1 MSVLTLIIL
10 MSSVMMSSGSAVRP
24 VVTFTPNWSKIFSGE
39 SVTITC
45 DVGSTAR
52 GTQRY
57 HWYKNNK
64 EMSSTERNITITSVA
79 AEDWGDYQCSTGN
92 EILSHPV
99 KLDVFLYAYIIL
111 QAPLYIFE
119 GDPLTLRCHS
129 CSPYEDE
136 VETFFQT
143 DHKYTQP
150 KKHILYIPNVTT
162 AMTGRYQ
169 CKKTI
174 KSFDRMDATFILV
187 QDLFVTPEIRNKQ
200 SSVTEGDDVTL
211 TCVTRRNPARS
222 TTELQ
227 FAFYKNERNVQEFSF
242 IDTYRVPSAQP
253 KDSGGYYCDVR
264 TSTGSVRKS
273 SEVLSIQI
281 EDLFVTPELKNKKYP
296 VMEGDDVTLTCDTR
310 RNPARATTELQFAFY
325 RNEQIVQELSVSD
338 TYTIPSAQLEDSGD
352 YSCEARTTTGS
363 VIKRS
368 YRFSIQITVRPM
380 VTFTPNWEN
389 VFKGDSV
396 TLSCNVKSTEQ
407 NNDNYRWYKDEI
419 RIEKR
424 VQTFKITSAEE
435 KDIGDYKCW
444 TSTFGYSLPDR
455 LYVTSKRD
463 AVRPIVTFTPNW
475 ENVYEGDSVTLSC
488 NVRSTEQYN
497 DNYYWYRNN
506 DWIDKREQ
514 TFTIISAELKDSGN
528 YKCWARTFGDSL
540 NASLYVNSKRST
552 VRPVVTFTP
561 NWRKIFSWKSM
572 TMACDVGSTT
582 YTAYRYYWY
591 KNKNQMQYEKK
602 RDIQVKKTSSENS
615 GDYQCSTQTRDLSY
629 PIRLEVSDAS
639 VILEA
644 PPYVFEGDP
653 LTLRCHNRYNDE
665 DKKIFIQTDNKSM
678 QSENNILDI
687 PNVDTTMTGIYQCVK
702 KADSRYLDQT
712 IKDETF
718 IFVQDIFAT
727 PEIIY
732 NQYPVTEGDYLSMT
746 CKTRRNPV
754 RATTE
759 LEFAFYRDGRN
770 VQEFSSSQTYR
781 VPSAQLEDSEN
792 FTCEVRTSSDK
803 VRKRSN
809 VLSIQIKELFSS
821 PEIKIYNSPIKEGD
835 DMTLTC
841 DTNPP
846 QLSHTPNLESAFYRD
861 GRNVQDFS
869 VSDTYRVPSAQLEDS
884 GNYTCDVRTPTGSV
898 RKMSN
903 VLYIQIEVGVN
914 QPQLTLIPEEA
925 AVGDE
930 IVLLCESTRGS
941 LPIHYRFY
949 HDGTFLGNI
958 TVQEKKPAELR
969 LTIKSPTMAG
979 PYYCDSSNDFFPQ
992 KQQSETNNLLVIF
1005 PVADVNITVDKDGG
1019 DVVFGNPL
1027 TFTCS
1032 VQHGT
1037 SPSFVWL
1044 HNEEVINKESK
1055 LYQIEDNGAVLYID
1069 SFTNHHRG
1077 TYQCNVSNTL
1087 SSNRTFFVLSDIQNI
1102 NVLEKSLVGGN
1113 ILWSVL
1119 GILLLII
1126 LVTSILL
1133 IMFRHK
1139 WAPLIASRN
1148 KREPTTDVTLDSGV
1162 ARVEDRPVTD
1172 DTQKS
1177 NVTDNDQGDYSNIPP
1192 RESPA
1197 GEDLLYS
1204 YIDINRIQASP
1215 VTAKS
1220 NDEFSVLYSVVKH
1233 SGDTSEM
1240 QRIEEMDDSANI
1252 YQNFTAKEH

>member
-475 ENVYEGDSVTLSC
+475 DHVFRGDSVTLSCNVRSTEQYNDKYSWYKDDTWLYKRAQTLTITSAEEKDIGDYKCRFSTFGYSLPARLYVNSKRDAVRPIVTFTPNWENVYEGDSVTLSC

-497 DNYYWYRNN
+497 DSYYWYRNN

-514 TFTIISAELKDSGN
+514 TFTIISAELKDSGD
-528 YKCWARTFGDSL
+528 YKCWARTFGHSL
-540 NASLYVNSKRST
+540 NARLYVHSKRSA
-552 VRPVVTFTP
+552 VRSVVTSTY
-561 NWRKIFSWKSM
+561 NVRKIFSGKPVTM
-572 TMACDVGSTT
+572 TCDVGSNTQGNQ
-582 YTAYRYYWY
+582 RYSWY
-591 KNKNQMQYEKK
+591 KNNKKMNNKEK
-602 RDIQVKKTSSENS
+602 RDIQINSAETANS
-615 GDYQCSTQTRDLSY
+615 GDYQCSSGTGDLSY
-629 PIRLEVSDAS
+629 PIRLEVSVAS

-644 PPYVFEGDP
+644 PNYIFEGDP
-653 LTLRCHNRYNDE
+653 LTLRCRSWYTGE
-665 DKKIFIQTDNKSM
+665 DKEIFIQTDTKSM
-678 QSENNILDI
+678 QPESNTLYI
-687 PNVDTTMTGIYQCVK
+687 PNVDTTMTGIYQCIK
-702 KADSRYLDQT
+702 KVDSYISPALT

-718 IFVQDIFAT
+718 IFVQDIFAI
-727 PEIIY
+727 PKIK
-732 NQYPVTEGDYLSMT
+732 NSQYSVTEGDDVTLT
-746 CKTRRNPV
+746 CETRRNPV
-754 RATTE
+754 RTSTE
-759 LEFAFYRDGRN
+759 LGFAFYRDGRN
-770 VQEFSSSQTYR
+770 VQEFS
-781 VPSAQLEDSEN
+781 VSE
-792 FTCEVRTSSDK
+792 
-803 VRKRSN
+803 
-809 VLSIQIKELFSS
+809 
-821 PEIKIYNSPIKEGD
+821 
-835 DMTLTC
+835 
-841 DTNPP
+841 
-846 QLSHTPNLESAFYRD
+846 
-861 GRNVQDFS
+861 
-869 VSDTYRVPSAQLEDS
+869 TYRVPSAQLEDS
-884 GNYTCDVRTPTGSV
+884 GNYTCVVRTPTDSV
-898 RKMSN
+898 RKRSN
-903 VLYIQIEVGVN
+903 VLSIQIEVCVD

-925 AVGDE
+925 AVADE

-949 HDGTFLGNI
+949 HNRTFLGNI
-958 TVQEKKPAELR
+958 TVQQIKAAELS
-969 LTIKSPTMAG
+969 LTIKSPTMTG
-979 PYYCDSSNDFFPQ
+979 PYYCDSSNDVFTQ
-992 KQQSETNNLLVIF
+992 KQQSKINNLLVIV

-1044 HNEEVINKESK
+1044 HNGEVVKKDSK
-1055 LYQIEDNGAVLYID
+1055 FYQIEDNGAVLYID

-1087 SSNRTFFVLSDIQNI
+1087 SSNRTFFALSAIQNI
-1102 NVLEKSLVGGN
+1102 NVLEQSLVGGN
-1113 ILWSVL
+1113 FLWSVL

-1126 LVTSILL
+1126 LIASILL
-1133 IMFRHK
+1133 FMFRHK

-1162 ARVEDRPVTD
+1162 ARVEHRPMAE
-1172 DTQKS
+1172 DTQKC
-1177 NVTDNDQGDYSNIPP
+1177 NVTNNDQGEYSNIPP

-1204 YIDINRIQASP
+1204 YIHINRIQASP
-1215 VTAKS
+1215 VIAKS

-1233 SGDTSEM
+1233 SGDTSEP
-1240 QRIEEMDDSANI
+1240 QGTQETNDSANI